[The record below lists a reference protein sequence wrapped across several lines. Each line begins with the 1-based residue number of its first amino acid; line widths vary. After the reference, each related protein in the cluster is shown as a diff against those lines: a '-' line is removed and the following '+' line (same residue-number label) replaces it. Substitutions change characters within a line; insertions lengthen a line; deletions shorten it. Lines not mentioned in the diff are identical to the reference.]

1 MLRTLEGD
9 VVVDGDGSRLGTIAE
24 LVLDLQRGVVAYAL
38 IASQPGD
45 RTLHAVPWSAFA
57 LDSATDALTL
67 RNGLGAHP

>member
-9 VVVDGDGSRLGTIAE
+9 VVVGGDGACVGTIAE

-38 IASQPGD
+38 IAPQPD
-45 RTLHAVPWSAFA
+45 ARTLHAVPWSAIA

-67 RNGLGAHP
+67 HNGLGAHP